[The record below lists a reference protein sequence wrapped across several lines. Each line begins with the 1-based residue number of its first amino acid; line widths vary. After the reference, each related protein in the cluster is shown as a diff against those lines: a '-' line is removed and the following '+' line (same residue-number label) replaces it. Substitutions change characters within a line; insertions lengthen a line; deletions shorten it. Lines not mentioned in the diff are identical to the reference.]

1 MPVYTPT
8 FGVNEIFSG
17 IWDADTPQHKAASA
31 DLNRAA
37 AQHPNSFRQPGI
49 YSVGNHL
56 HPAILDGT
64 PMVLRP

>member
-8 FGVNEIFSG
+8 FGVNEIFSR

-31 DLNRAA
+31 DLNRDA
-37 AQHPNSFRQPGI
+37 AQHPNSFRHRHLLRRQPP
-49 YSVGNHL
+49 